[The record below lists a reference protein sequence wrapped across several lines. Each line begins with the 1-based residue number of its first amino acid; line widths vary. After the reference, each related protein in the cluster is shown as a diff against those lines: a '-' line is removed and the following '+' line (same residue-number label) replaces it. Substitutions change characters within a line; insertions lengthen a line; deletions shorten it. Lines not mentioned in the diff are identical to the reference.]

1 MIVLTLRKIL
11 TRNFHIENSIQN
23 NSLTEENSPKKLT
36 KFDCKSSR
44 QQFRS
49 RQNDCCVNLVEI
61 QVLSVLCKSYW
72 ISPLFNLK
80 KIVCKTSLITRPYL
94 QLIIN
99 LLYYR
104 SNQQEVFCERG
115 VVQVL
120 PTLQET
126 PVSET
131 LFLIKLQ
138 GFIKKDTPKKVFPVN
153 FTKLLWT
160 YL

>member
-61 QVLSVLCKSYW
+61 EVLSVLCKSYW

-99 LLYYR
+99 LLYHR
-104 SNQQEVFCERG
+104 NNQQEVFCERG
-115 VVQVL
+115 VVQSFAKF
-120 PTLQET
+120 TGNT
-126 PVSET
+126 CFGDS
-131 LFLIKLQ
+131 FF
-138 GFIKKDTPKKVFPVN
+138 GKVAG
-153 FTKLLWT
+153 L
-160 YL
+160 Y